1 MTNPLL
7 QLLEVGQS
15 VWLDYLDRRF
25 LTDGSLQKLIKEDG
39 LRGLTSNPSI
49 FEKAIAHGGDY
60 DAQLRMLLD
69 PWDRPSLDL
78 YEFLAVTDIQ
88 TAADKF
94 RPVYDGL
101 GGLDGYASIEVSPRH
116 AFDTE
121 ATILEAQR
129 LWRAVG
135 RPNVMIKVPATEPGV
150 RAIRY
155 LVAQGI
161 NVNVTLLFGIE
172 MYLAVAEAHIA
183 GLEEFKAQGGDISR
197 VHGVASFFVSRI
209 DTQIDKAIDARLKT
223 ATGEDAARLRRLRGK
238 VAIANAKIAY
248 QHYLDLVATQRW
260 RALASL
266 GASPQRLLWA
276 STGTKNPE
284 YPDTLY
290 IDELIGPDTI
300 STMPLKTLDAFRDH
314 GSVQGRLTQNI
325 DGARTALAEAEQV
338 GLNLGGVTDELTLDG
353 VRQFE
358 RALEALLAAIAEKHK
373 RFRKDR

>member
-15 VWLDYLDRRF
+15 VWLDYLDREF
-25 LTDGSLQKLIKEDG
+25 LTDGSLRRLIEDDG

-49 FEKAIAHGGDY
+49 FEKAIAQGGDY
-60 DAQLRMLLD
+60 DAQIQLLLEHE
-69 PWDRPSLDL
+69 DRPALDL
-78 YEFLAVTDIQ
+78 YERLAVSDIQ
-88 TAADKF
+88 AAADLF

-116 AFDTE
+116 ALDAE

-129 LWRAVG
+129 LWRAVD
-135 RPNVMIKVPATEPGV
+135 RPNVMVKAPATERGL
-150 RAIRY
+150 RAIRH
-155 LVAQGI
+155 LIGEGI
-161 NVNVTLLFGIE
+161 NVNVTLLFGID
-172 MYLAVAEAHIA
+172 MYLAVAEAHLA
-183 GLEEFKAQGGDISR
+183 GLEALRASGGDVSA

-223 ATGEDAARLRRLRGK
+223 ATGEEAAALRRVRGK
-238 VAIANAKIAY
+238 VAIANAKIAF
-248 QHYLDLVATQRW
+248 QHYLELVATPRW

-276 STGTKNPE
+276 STGVKNPD

-300 STMPLKTLDAFRDH
+300 STMPPKTLDAFRDH
-314 GSVQGRLTQNI
+314 GSVRARLEQNI
-325 DGARTALAEAEQV
+325 DGARAILAEAEQL
-338 GLNLGGVTDELTLDG
+338 GLSLRAVTDELTVDG

-358 RALEALLAAIAEKHK
+358 HSLETLLAAIAEKHK

>member
-15 VWLDYLDRRF
+15 VWLDYLDRKF
-25 LTDGSLQKLIKEDG
+25 LTDGSLKRLIEEDG

-49 FEKAIAHGGDY
+49 FEKAIAQSGDY
-60 DAQLRMLLD
+60 DAQLRPLLEKEA
-69 PWDRPSLDL
+69 RPALDL
-78 YEFLAVTDIQ
+78 YERLAVSDIQ
-88 TAADKF
+88 TAADLF

-116 AFDTE
+116 AMDTE
-121 ATILEAQR
+121 ATIVEAQR
-129 LWRAVG
+129 LWRAVD
-135 RPNVMIKVPATEPGV
+135 RPNVMIKVPATEPGL
-150 RAIRY
+150 RAIRH
-155 LVAQGI
+155 LIGEGI
-161 NVNVTLLFGIE
+161 NVNVTLLFGID
-172 MYLAVAEAHIA
+172 MYLAVAEAHLS
-183 GLEEFKAQGGDISR
+183 GLEALRSGGGDVSA

-223 ATGEDAARLRRLRGK
+223 ATGEAAAALRRLHGK
-238 VAIANAKIAY
+238 VAVANAKIAY
-248 QHYLDLVATQRW
+248 QHYLDLVATPRW

-276 STGTKNPE
+276 STGVKNPD

-300 STMPLKTLDAFRDH
+300 STMPPKTLAAFRDH
-314 GSVQGRLTQNI
+314 GSVRARLVEDI
-325 DGARTALAEAEQV
+325 DEARSTLAEADALE
-338 GLNLGGVTDELTLDG
+338 LDLRGVTDELTADG

-358 RALEALLAAIAEKHK
+358 RSLEALLAAIAEKQK
-373 RFRKDR
+373 GFRKHR

>member
-1 MTNPLL
+1 MKNPLL

-15 VWLDYLDRRF
+15 VWLDYLDRKF
-25 LTDGSLQKLIKEDG
+25 LIDGSLKKLIDEDG

-49 FEKAIAHGGDY
+49 FEKAIAQGGDY
-60 DAQLRMLLD
+60 DAQIQLLLKSAD
-69 PWDRPSLDL
+69 LDALDL
-78 YEFLAVTDIQ
+78 YERLAVTDIQ
-88 TAADKF
+88 TAADLF

-129 LWRAVG
+129 LWRAVD
-135 RPNVMIKVPATEPGV
+135 RPNVMVKVPATEPGL

-155 LVAQGI
+155 LIGEGI
-161 NVNVTLLFGIE
+161 NVNVTLLFGID
-172 MYLAVAEAHIA
+172 MYLEVAEAHLS
-183 GLEEFKAQGGDISR
+183 GLEALRARGGDIGS

-209 DTQIDKAIDARLKT
+209 DTKIDKDIDARIKSAGGEEA
-223 ATGEDAARLRRLRGK
+223 ATLRRLRGK

-248 QHYLDLVATQRW
+248 QHYLDLVATPRW
-260 RALASL
+260 RTLAAL

-276 STGTKNPE
+276 STGTKNPD
-284 YPDTLY
+284 YADTLY

-300 STMPLKTLDAFRDH
+300 STMPPKTLDAFRDH
-314 GSVQGRLTQNI
+314 GRVGERLTQDI
-325 DGARTALAEAEQV
+325 DAARATLAEAEAL
-338 GLNLGGVTDELTLDG
+338 GLNLRGVTDELTSDG

-358 RALEALLAAIAEKHK
+358 HSLEALLAAIAEKHK
-373 RFRKDR
+373 RFRKHR

>member
-1 MTNPLL
+1 MKNPLL

-15 VWLDYLDRRF
+15 VWLDYLDRKF
-25 LTDGSLQKLIKEDG
+25 LADGSLQKLIKEDG

-49 FEKAIAHGGDY
+49 FEKAIAHGQDY
-60 DAQLRMLLD
+60 DAQIQVVLD
-69 PWDRPSLDL
+69 ACERSSLDI
-78 YEFLAVTDIQ
+78 YELLAVTDIQ
-88 TAADKF
+88 TAADQF
-94 RPVYDGL
+94 CPVYDGL

-129 LWRAVG
+129 LWRSVG

-155 LVAQGI
+155 LIGEGI

-183 GLEEFKAQGGDISR
+183 GLEEFGSRGGDVSG
-197 VHGVASFFVSRI
+197 VHGVASFFLSRI
-209 DTQIDKAIDARLKT
+209 DTQIDRAIDARLKA
-223 ATGEDAARLRRLRGK
+223 ATGEEATRLRRLRGK
-238 VAIANAKIAY
+238 VAIASAKIAY
-248 QHYLDLVATQRW
+248 QHYLELVATPRW
-260 RALASL
+260 RALASQ

-276 STGTKNPE
+276 STGAKNPD

-290 IDELIGPDTI
+290 IDELVGQDTI
-300 STMPLKTLDAFRDH
+300 STMPPKTLAAFRDH
-314 GSVQGRLTQNI
+314 GSTQARLTQNI
-325 DGARTALAEAEQV
+325 GAARTTLAEAETA
-338 GLNLGGVTDELTLDG
+338 GLNLRAVTDELTLDG

-358 RALEALLAAIAEKHK
+358 SALETLLAAIAEKQR
-373 RFRKDR
+373 RFRKAR

>member
-15 VWLDYLDRRF
+15 VWLDYLDRKF
-25 LTDGSLQKLIKEDG
+25 MTDGSLRRLIEDDG

-49 FEKAIAHGGDY
+49 FEKALAQGGDY
-60 DAQLRMLLD
+60 DAPIQLLLEHED
-69 PWDRPSLDL
+69 PPALDL
-78 YEFLAVTDIQ
+78 YERLAVSDIQ
-88 TAADKF
+88 TAADLF
-94 RPVYDGL
+94 RPVYEGL

-116 AFDTE
+116 ALDAE

-129 LWRAVG
+129 LWRAVD
-135 RPNVMIKVPATEPGV
+135 RSNVMVKVPATEPGL

-155 LVAQGI
+155 LIGEGI
-161 NVNVTLLFGIE
+161 NVNVTLLFGID
-172 MYLAVAEAHIA
+172 MYLAVADAHLA
-183 GLEEFKAQGGDISR
+183 GLEALKARGGDVSA

-209 DTQIDKAIDARLKT
+209 DTQIDKAIDARLKS
-223 ATGEDAARLRRLRGK
+223 AMGEEAAALRRLRGK
-238 VAIANAKIAY
+238 VAIANAKVAY
-248 QHYLDLVATQRW
+248 QHYLDLVATPRW

-266 GASPQRLLWA
+266 DASPQRLLWA
-276 STGTKNPE
+276 STGVKNPD

-300 STMPLKTLDAFRDH
+300 STMPPKTLDAFRDH
-314 GSVQGRLTQNI
+314 GSVRARLVQNI
-325 DGARTALAEAEQV
+325 DGARAILAKAEQL
-338 GLNLGGVTDELTLDG
+338 GLNLRAVTDELTVDG

-358 RALEALLAAIAEKHK
+358 RSLETLLAAIVEQHK